1 MTSRS
6 FFRGALWILIA
17 ALVVLHAAGGWY
29 FSGELIDEGFVPNG
43 DPVTA
48 PVGEFEAQEV
58 TYRTPIGDMD
68 AFFIPADGTTWV
80 IHVHG
85 KGATPS
91 QMDYLFAP
99 LQAAGHPQLSIAY
112 RNDEGQ
118 PLDPSGYYQYGETE
132 WEDIAG
138 ALEYA
143 QANGAESVVFN
154 GFSSGASAVL
164 AFVYR
169 NNLDDVKGLLLDAPN
184 IDFSATVDHGAAQR
198 DFPLLPIKVPP
209 TITWVA
215 KFVTSLRIGVNWTS
229 IDYVAKAQSSLRI
242 PVLIHHTNDDDTVP
256 VEESL
261 ELAETQPDLVRVVL
275 SPGSEHHGSFDADP
289 EKYLEDILGF
299 LDEVG

>member
-6 FFRGALWILIA
+6 FIRGALWIIVA
-17 ALVVLHAAGGWY
+17 ALVVGHAAGGWY
-29 FSGELIDEGFVPNG
+29 FSGELIEEGFVPDG
-43 DPVTA
+43 DPVMGPTGDLE
-48 PVGEFEAQEV
+48 VEDV
-58 TYRTPIGDMD
+58 TYKTPLGDMD

-85 KGATPS
+85 KGATPT

-99 LQAAGHPQLSIAY
+99 LQTAGYSQLSITY

-118 PLDPSGYYQYGETE
+118 PQDPSGYYQYGETE

-143 QANGAESVVFN
+143 QSNGAESVVFN
-154 GFSSGASAVL
+154 GFSTGAAAVL

-169 NNLDDVKGLLLDAPN
+169 NNLDDVKGVIFDAPN
-184 IDFSATVDHGAAQR
+184 IDFGTTVDHEASQR
-198 DFPLLPIKVPP
+198 DLPLLPIKVPA
-209 TITWVA
+209 TVAWVA
-215 KFVTSLRIGVNWTS
+215 KFATSLRIGVNWTS
-229 IDYVAKAQSSLRI
+229 IDYIAKAQSSLRV
-242 PVLIHHTNDDDTVP
+242 PVLIHHTREDDTVP

-261 ELAETQPDLVRVVL
+261 ELAEAQPDLVRVVL

-289 EKYLEDILGF
+289 ETYIDDILGF
-299 LDEVG
+299 LEEVG